1 MQVLGAKSI
10 SFWSVHVF
18 LSFDTT
24 VSCGKT
30 SCEYFISGTGAD
42 VTCGHKSVCDFK
54 TVFLSSSTPA
64 LCLYVVFYVPVLPT
78 LTSLLAQKDRQFQY
92 ATLSRMNEVFYPFQ
106 TFDSFTEILI
116 KISW

>member
-1 MQVLGAKSI
+1 MQVWGAKSI
-10 SFWSVHVF
+10 SFWSVYVF

-64 LCLYVVFYVPVLPT
+64 LCLYVVFYVPVLST
-78 LTSLLAQKDRQFQY
+78 FTFLVAKNDWQFHFHQDQMKPY
-92 ATLSRMNEVFYPFQ
+92 IWDNKHLYF
-106 TFDSFTEILI
+106 
-116 KISW
+116 

>member
-1 MQVLGAKSI
+1 MQVWGAKSI
-10 SFWSVHVF
+10 SFWSVYVF

-64 LCLYVVFYVPVLPT
+64 LCLYIVFYVPVLPT
-78 LTSLLAQKDRQFQY
+78 QTALFAQKDGQFH
-92 ATLSRMNEVFYPFQ
+92 ATSSRKNESFYFK
-106 TFDSFTEILI
+106 DFTVLLELQLR
-116 KISW
+116 